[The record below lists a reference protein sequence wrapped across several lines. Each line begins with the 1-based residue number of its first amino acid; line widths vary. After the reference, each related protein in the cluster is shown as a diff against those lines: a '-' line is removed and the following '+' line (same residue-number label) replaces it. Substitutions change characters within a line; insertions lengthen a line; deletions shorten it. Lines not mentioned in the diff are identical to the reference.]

1 MEINA
6 ELTRFNA
13 DVNSKSDL
21 RDGVKALGS
30 DVGAIT
36 SYANSQGY
44 NFSQSDVTSLMG
56 EGELDEEQLDGV
68 VGGLMILIKTKKGT
82 FFVET

>member
-1 MEINA
+1 MELNA
-6 ELTRFNA
+6 ELARFNT
-13 DVNSKSDL
+13 DVNSRDDL
-21 RDGVKALGS
+21 REGVKALGN

-36 SYANSQGY
+36 AYANSQGY

-68 VGGLMILIKTKKGT
+68 VGGLMILIKVGKTT
-82 FFVET
+82 VFLQT